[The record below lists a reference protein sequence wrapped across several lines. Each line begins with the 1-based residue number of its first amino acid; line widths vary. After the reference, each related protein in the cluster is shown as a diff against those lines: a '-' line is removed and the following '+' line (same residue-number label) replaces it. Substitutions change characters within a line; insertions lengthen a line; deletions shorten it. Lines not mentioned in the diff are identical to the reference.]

1 MGIIPTPHIKAEK
14 DQIAKTVL
22 MPGDPLRAKFI
33 AETFLENAVC
43 VNTVRNMLAYT
54 GEYNGKKVTVMGG
67 GMGMPSVGI
76 YTYELFNFYDVEQ
89 IIRIGTAGTLSDN
102 VQLRDVVIG
111 IGASTDSNY
120 GSQYGLP
127 GTIAPICD
135 FNLARKAVETG
146 ESMGIRTVPGNILS
160 SDIFY
165 NDNNQA
171 LEKWAQMGILAV
183 EMEAAALYMN
193 AARAGKRALCLLTI
207 SDAPFRGESLSVED
221 RQIGFTDMMKIALE
235 IA

>member
-22 MPGDPLRAKFI
+22 MPGDPFRAKFI

>member
-171 LEKWAQMGILAV
+171 LEKWAQMGVLAV

-193 AARAGKRALCLLTI
+193 EARAGKRALCLLTI